1 MSFFRNVLLFYV
13 YAYSLIVLNMRLNKR
28 NIFALFLAFLFF
40 VSSVHVVGA
49 VNNEEGEDPELIA
62 TLQAQV
68 TALIAQVAE
77 LQAQVQKLLE
87 SRDVFQEEIKSS
99 VEQLRLERQLVVGS
113 RGEDVRLLQE
123 LLASDPSIYPEGL
136 VTGYFGPLTS
146 RAVSRIQART
156 GLEQVGVVGP
166 QTLGKI
172 NQLLEEG
179 AGKSG
184 VVPPGLLKAPGIQ
197 KILEPEIVRPK
208 KEETAGKKTLQ
219 VSHTYSEGQH
229 TISGTLPLPTPCH
242 GLDVEVSVEESGKQA
257 EVSLSIRNHEQ
268 ICIQVIDFR
277 DFEVVFEAEEDAV
290 INIKLDGEE
299 VLWNQ

>member
-1 MSFFRNVLLFYV
+1 
-13 YAYSLIVLNMRLNKR
+13 MRLNKR
-28 NIFALFLAFLFF
+28 NILVLSLVFFFF

-49 VNNEEGEDPELIA
+49 VDEEGENPELIA

-77 LQAQVQKLLE
+77 LQAQVQKLLG
-87 SRDVFQEEIKSS
+87 SQNMFREEIKSS
-99 VEQLRLERQLVVGS
+99 FQQLRLERQLVVGS

-123 LLASDPSIYPEGL
+123 ILASDPDIYPEGF

-166 QTLGKI
+166 QTLVKI
-172 NQLLEEG
+172 NQLLAEG
-179 AGKSG
+179 AGQSG

-197 KILEPEIVRPK
+197 KILNPEYVHPAKEKDTK
-208 KEETAGKKTLQ
+208 KEDPKDPEEKKPTSKKTLQ
-219 VSHTYSEGQH
+219 VSHTYSGGQH
-229 TISGTLPLPTPCH
+229 TISGTLALPTPCH
-242 GLDVEVSVEESGKQA
+242 GLDVEVSVGESGKQA
-257 EVSLSIRNHEQ
+257 EISLSIKDHQE

-277 DFEVVFEAEEDAV
+277 DFKVVFEAEKDAV
-290 INIKLDGEE
+290 ITIKLNGEK